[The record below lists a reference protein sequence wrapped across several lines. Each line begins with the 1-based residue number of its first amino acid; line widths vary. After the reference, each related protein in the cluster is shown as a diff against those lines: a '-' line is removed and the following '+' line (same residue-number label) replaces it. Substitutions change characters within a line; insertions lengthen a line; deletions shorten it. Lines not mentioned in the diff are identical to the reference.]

1 MKKAAVDASV
11 QKPTTIPGFLALL
24 SLTLAKFRKA
34 AISFIKSALS
44 YGTTR
49 LPLNGF

>member
-1 MKKAAVDASV
+1 MKKASV

-24 SLTLAKFRKA
+24 SLALAKFRKVTT
-34 AISFIKSALS
+34 SFIKFAHL
-44 YGTTR
+44 YGTTW